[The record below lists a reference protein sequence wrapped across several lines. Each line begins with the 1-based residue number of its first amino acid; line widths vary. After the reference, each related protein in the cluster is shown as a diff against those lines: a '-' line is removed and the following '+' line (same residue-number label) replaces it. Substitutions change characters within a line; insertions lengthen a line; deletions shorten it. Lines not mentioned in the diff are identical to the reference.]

1 MRHFRPSKAVEKLGF
16 RSKLEMEI
24 NQQLVDSGIKFA
36 YEGPLNVIRYTKPAT
51 RHRYLADFL
60 LGNGIIIEA
69 KGMFTSQDRK
79 KHLYIKQQYPD
90 LDIRFVFM
98 NAKNRLSKT
107 SKTTYAKWAD
117 NNGFLWAEKTIPQ
130 AWIEET
136 KDPQE
141 MATIQK
147 ILKGMKK

>member
-1 MRHFRPSKAVEKLGF
+1 MRHFRPSKEVEKFGF

-24 NQQLVDSGIKFA
+24 NQQLVDSGIKFS
-36 YEGPLNVIRYTKPAT
+36 YEGPLNVIRYIKPAT
-51 RHRYLADFL
+51 KHRYLADFL

-79 KHLYIKQQYPD
+79 KHLYIKEQWPD
-90 LDIRFVFM
+90 LDIRFLFM

-107 SKTTYAKWAD
+107 SKTTYAMWAD
-117 NNGFLWAEKTIPQ
+117 NNRFLWAEKKIPH
-130 AWIEET
+130 AWLEET

-147 ILKGMKK
+147 ILKGMK